1 MEKFAKSIL
10 NYFATY
16 TETRF
21 SFQRKIDYKWTDSS
35 LTADLSVFPKFQQEI
50 LASIKNG
57 KSLNF
62 IVKKGQYSVALDQD
76 LLKASLLKRLESN
89 YNLDFLK
96 SCIVQ
101 AQAKLSKT
109 ESDKRIVAGEAGS
122 GEITANAEFQKK
134 VFSEGARLFNLSF
147 RDAAKEILLSL
158 QKQKIEELRAQLKF
172 SSQPLS
178 TLNPNSIEQEIF
190 DSLQERARKSQ
201 DIESYYLQIK
211 DFLKKASWD
220 LLMYDLYATI
230 RKFTP
235 VIGTGTS
242 YLFFHEI
249 CKENLEGGLLEKY
262 PLFLVEVEIKEGQE
276 EVLLK
281 STRDIVII
289 NTPAVNSFG
298 FEHILTTP
306 RAARFVDAQ
315 YYLGSVERHV
325 QNNYDIFESFLL
337 EHAFKSLQATNKP
350 TINFRIGLQV
360 VQNENRKLLDY
371 SELITHIDAGQG
383 DKFIDFVKNYVSGNV
398 KNTTDEVDREYI
410 KKYPKKSVNN
420 LISTIPLSLNKP
432 QKRILTALE
441 NPKNKI
447 IVVDGPPGTGKSYT
461 IAAITYW
468 ANQQNK
474 SVVITSHKK
483 AALDVIDRML
493 TDKFKQLHPK
503 AKPSVLRLSDEE
515 GIGINN
521 LQNSLSGPVISAAS
535 NRVNQFNDEAVTKDM
550 AQWSSKVEKEIKDL
564 WESSAHYKEHIAKL
578 IRLEQLEFVLKE
590 ANIIR
595 GDLSRVKIDKSI
607 NIDFNNSQ
615 EILRRI
621 EKAKIDNLS
630 LSKLSYIFDKRDLI
644 EKLTEACDSINRL
657 SINIVDIEKLLP
669 FDADTLERFLS
680 LIETLSKHLSHKS
693 EFFIDNK
700 FIKFK
705 LSTKIASFFGKKQ
718 EIERAINA
726 SIDGVK
732 KLEFDHIVSNIAKLL
747 SKEREK
753 LSIGDLWGAGF
764 KLREINCYQK
774 NIEIL
779 KPILSDLGFASTDIK
794 KLYHFL
800 SNIKTITHDLNMQ
813 AIHSLKALQSHFDD
827 LLKNLGVTFDDIVS
841 IKTLFSQQEL
851 SQRALEYLKLFIELS
866 QTDGFNVPERL
877 LISEYYQA
885 TQKKLEYINDKRLK
899 NLNNYTGDIERII
912 VAVKTGKRL
921 KIEELK
927 VLLQNISCVI
937 AEPDLIS
944 KYFPMDEDSID
955 ILVIDEASQ
964 VSIAESISLILRA
977 KQVVVFGD
985 DFQYGAVSAVNVNE
999 KYSRQYFKE
1008 ILDNYGVDYRI
1019 TLNEKEKDKISGEA
1033 SLNINDEDRFV
1044 EPIYKPEEGTR
1055 EWLKTFSIRTSTLNF
1070 AKAIK
1075 NYGTSLDTHF
1085 RSFLEIIDYSNEF
1098 FYKPNQIPLVIN
1110 RIRTKPINEVL
1121 RFIKVETQGHSG
1133 NNINLDEIEAIKQ
1146 DIQAIIKNGFK
1157 GTIGIIASFREQTA
1171 RIVEILRKELPN
1183 YHALEKD
1190 HKLTIWFVGD
1200 VQGEERDI
1208 VYYSFVEDKK
1218 LGNADLRTIY
1228 PVIGGTADTPRSLKM
1243 QRLNVGFSRAKDTM
1257 VFVHSMPIEEYHNS
1271 QLGGALKFYK
1281 EILEKTK
1288 DNYIQDEAIFGSP
1301 AEKDLYLLIT
1311 QTEFYKK
1318 NRDKIKI
1325 IVQFPIGKY
1334 IEETLHKFIPK
1345 YRVDFLIT
1353 LSERGSE
1360 RSLLLEYD
1368 GVEYHTKNPEL
1379 VTEHNFSQEYLD
1391 YDVERQLELESYGYK
1406 FLRINKFTL
1415 IPKEK
1420 TQTKIDVL
1428 SSILVRKFKD

>member
-21 SFQRKIDYKWTDSS
+21 SFQRKIDYKWTDSG
-35 LTADLSVFPKFQQEI
+35 LTADFSVFPKFQKEI
-50 LASIKNG
+50 LASIKDG
-57 KSLNF
+57 KSINF
-62 IVKKGQYSVALDQD
+62 IIKKGQYSVALDQD
-76 LLKASLLKRLESN
+76 LLKTSLIQKLDLN
-89 YNLDFLK
+89 YNLDYLK
-96 SCIVQ
+96 NCIAQ
-101 AQAKLSKT
+101 AQAKLAKT
-109 ESDKRIVAGEAGS
+109 ESDKLIVSGEAGKN
-122 GEITANAEFQKK
+122 EIKQNEEFQKK
-134 VFSEGARLFNLSF
+134 VFAEGVRVFNLAY
-147 RDAAKEILLSL
+147 RNVVKEALLQV
-158 QKQKIEELRAQLKF
+158 QKQKIEELREQLKF
-172 SSQPLS
+172 SNQPLS
-178 TLNPNSIEQEIF
+178 SLNPNTIEQEIF
-190 DSLQERARKSQ
+190 DLLQDRARKSQ
-201 DIESYYLQIK
+201 DIESFYSQIK
-211 DFLKKASWD
+211 DTIRKTNWD

-235 VIGTGTS
+235 VIGTGTA

-249 CKENLEGGLLEKY
+249 YSENSAGEGLLKY

-276 EVLLK
+276 EVAIK

-306 RAARFVDAQ
+306 RAARFVDIQ
-315 YYLGSVERHV
+315 YYLGSVERHL
-325 QNNYDIFESFLL
+325 QNNYDLFDNFLL
-337 EHAFKSLQATNKP
+337 EHAFKSLQATAKP
-350 TINFRIGLQV
+350 IINFRIGLQV
-360 VQNENRKLLDY
+360 VQNENRRLLDY
-371 SELITHIDAGQG
+371 SELITHIDAGKG
-383 DKFIDFVKNYVSGNV
+383 GKFIDFVKNYVSGNV
-398 KNTTDEVDREYI
+398 KNTTDEVDFDYA

-420 LISTIPLSLNKP
+420 LLSTIPLSLNKP

-441 NPKNKI
+441 SSKNKI

-468 ANQQNK
+468 ANQQHK
-474 SVVITSHKK
+474 SLVITSHKK

-515 GIGINN
+515 NIGINN
-521 LQNSLSGPVISAAS
+521 FQNSLSGPVISAAN
-535 NRVNQFNDEAVTKDM
+535 NRVNQFNDEAVTKDIKEW
-550 AQWSSKVEKEIKDL
+550 QGKVENEIREI
-564 WESSAHYKEHIAKL
+564 WESSAHYKEHMVKL
-578 IRLEQLEFVLKE
+578 SKLEQLEVILREKSL
-590 ANIIR
+590 IK
-595 GDLSRVKIDKSI
+595 GDLPCTKFDKGSVLDLNSIKDIIYRIDKTKI
-607 NIDFNNSQ
+607 N
-615 EILRRI
+615 
-621 EKAKIDNLS
+621 NLS
-630 LSKLSYIFDKRDLI
+630 LSELSYIFNKRDSI
-644 EKLTEACDSINRL
+644 ENLAAACDSINSL
-657 SINIVDIEKLLP
+657 SINVSDIEKLRH
-669 FDADTLERFLS
+669 FDADTLNKLLSLTAELARFLS
-680 LIETLSKHLSHKS
+680 SKSVIFVGRENLKL
-693 EFFIDNK
+693 
-700 FIKFK
+700 K
-705 LSTKIASFFGKKQ
+705 LSAKMFSFLGKKQ
-718 EIERAINA
+718 EIEKRINSTLKNLEA
-726 SIDGVK
+726 
-732 KLEFDHIVSNIAKLL
+732 LEFDNLILNISHLS
-747 SKEREK
+747 SKEKNK
-753 LSIGDLWGAGF
+753 LTISDLLEIGH
-764 KLREINCYQK
+764 KLKEIDCYQK
-774 NIEIL
+774 NIDIL
-779 KPILSDLGFASTDIK
+779 KPILADLGFAPTDIK

-800 SNIKTITHDLNMQ
+800 SSLKTIIHDLN
-813 AIHSLKALQSHFDD
+813 APTLASLKALQTYFND
-827 LLKNLGVTFDDIVS
+827 LLKSLGVMFDNLTTFKV
-841 IKTLFSQQEL
+841 LFSEQEL
-851 SQRALEYLKLFIELS
+851 SQKVIEYIRLFVEIS
-866 QTDGFNVPERL
+866 QDDNFDVPERL

-885 TQKKLEYINDKRLK
+885 THKKLEYINDQRLK

-912 VAVKTGKRL
+912 VAVKAGKRL
-921 KIEELK
+921 KTDELK
-927 VLLQNISCVI
+927 VLICNISCII
-937 AEPDLIS
+937 AEPELIS

-1008 ILDNYGVDYRI
+1008 ILDNYGVDYHVA
-1019 TLNEKEKDKISGEA
+1019 LDEKEKEKISGDA

-1044 EPIYKPEEGTR
+1044 EPIYKPEEGTK

-1110 RIRTKPINEVL
+1110 RIRTKPISEVL

-1146 DIQAIIKNGFK
+1146 DIQAIISNGFK

-1171 RIVEILRKELPN
+1171 RIEEVLRRELPN

-1208 VYYSFVEDKK
+1208 VYYSFVQDKK
-1218 LGNADLRTIY
+1218 LDNADLRTIY
-1228 PVIGGTADTPRSLKM
+1228 PTIGGTADTPRSLKM

-1257 VFVHSMPIEEYHNS
+1257 VFVHSMPIEEYSNS
-1271 QLGGALKFYK
+1271 RLGDALKFYK
-1281 EILEKTK
+1281 GLLDNTQ

-1311 QTEFYKK
+1311 QTDFYKK
-1318 NRDKIKI
+1318 NREKIKI
-1325 IVQFPIGKY
+1325 IAQFPIGKY
-1334 IEETLHKFIPK
+1334 IEEILHKFIPK

-1368 GVEYHTKNPEL
+1368 GVEYHTKNPEI

-1391 YDVERQLELESYGYK
+1391 YDVERQLELESYGYR

-1420 TQTKIDVL
+1420 SQTRIEVL
-1428 SSILVRKFKD
+1428 SSILTKKFND